1 MSIKKRKNFRNKD
14 LKKILNNGNLLVEN
28 QAETKKVRFYHKYLC
43 SFWYFII
50 GLFGFTTALL
60 VSELTIS
67 YIIVLSLTIGV
78 FSTIGLLIYYVE
90 YKSYKKDLSKTTT
103 EVTFEGVKITESV
116 KGGKSSLVICIL
128 FIIGFWI
135 YASIAII
142 IGLGGI
148 KALLFL
154 IILWI
159 VIGLIIFMF
168 YRQFLKGTSELRKFI
183 VNENFIEIIVPPRP
197 LFHVDWI
204 DIDIIE
210 LSLKPYKKLMI
221 HNYPDKYI
229 YIHELNFIGKDYNQ
243 TFGILGG
250 RDFGKKLN
258 EIFDL
263 LEKYAIKM
271 KKEFIDFVR
280 TDTK

>member
-1 MSIKKRKNFRNKD
+1 MKEKFPSNKD
-14 LKKILNNGNLLVEN
+14 LKKILNNGNLIVEN

-43 SFWYFII
+43 SFWYLII

-67 YIIVLSLTIGV
+67 YIILLSLTIGV

-90 YKSYKKDLSKTTT
+90 FKSYKKDLSKTTT

-116 KGGKSSLVICIL
+116 KGGKNTIIILIL
-128 FIIGFWI
+128 FIIVFWI

-142 IGLGGI
+142 IGLGGII

-168 YRQFLKGTSELRKFI
+168 YRLFLKGTSELRKFI
-183 VNENFIEIIVPPRP
+183 VNENFIEIIVPPQP
-197 LFHVDWI
+197 IFHVNWV
-204 DIDIIE
+204 DIDRIK
-210 LSLKPYKKLMI
+210 LSLKPYKKLMN
-221 HNYPDKYI
+221 HNYPDRYI
-229 YIHELNFIGKDYNQ
+229 YIYELNFIGKDYNQ
-243 TFGILGG
+243 TFEILGG
-250 RDFGKKLN
+250 RDFSKKLN

-271 KKEFIDFVR
+271 NKEFIDFVR

>member
-1 MSIKKRKNFRNKD
+1 MKEKFPSNKD
-14 LKKILNNGNLLVEN
+14 LKKIFNNENLIVEN
-28 QAETKKVRFYHKYLC
+28 QVETKKVRFYHKYLC

-60 VSELTIS
+60 VSELTVS
-67 YIIVLSLTIGV
+67 YIIVLSLTIGI

-90 YKSYKKDLSKTTT
+90 FKSYKKDLSKTTT

-116 KGGKSSLVICIL
+116 KGGKNTIIILIL
-128 FIIGFWI
+128 FIIVFWI

-142 IGLGGI
+142 IGLGGII

-168 YRQFLKGTSELRKFI
+168 YRLFLKGTSELRKFI
-183 VNENFIEIIVPPRP
+183 VNENFIEIIVPPQP
-197 LFHVDWI
+197 IFHVNWV
-204 DIDIIE
+204 DIDRIK
-210 LSLKPYKKLMI
+210 LSLKPYKKLMN
-221 HNYPDKYI
+221 HNYPDRYI
-229 YIHELNFIGKDYNQ
+229 YIYELNFIDKDYNQ
-243 TFGILGG
+243 TFEILGG
-250 RDFGKKLN
+250 RDFSKKLN

-271 KKEFIDFVR
+271 NKEFIDFVR

>member
-1 MSIKKRKNFRNKD
+1 MSNYERKIPNNKE
-14 LKKILNNGNLLVEN
+14 LKKILNNGNLIVEN
-28 QAETKKVRFYHKYLC
+28 QAETIKVRFYHKYLC
-43 SFWYFII
+43 SFWYLII

-67 YIIVLSLTIGV
+67 YIILLSLTIGV

-90 YKSYKKDLSKTTT
+90 FKSYKKDLSKTTT

-116 KGGKSSLVICIL
+116 KGGKNSIVILIF
-128 FIIGFWI
+128 FIIVFWI

-148 KALLFL
+148 IKALLYL

-168 YRQFLKGTSELRKFI
+168 YRLFLKGTSELRKFI
-183 VNENFIEIIVPPRP
+183 VNDNFIEIIVPPRP
-197 LFHVDWI
+197 IFHVDWI
-204 DIDIIE
+204 DIDKIE

-229 YIHELNFIGKDYNQ
+229 YIHELNFIGKNYNQ

-250 RDFGKKLN
+250 RDFDKKLN

-271 KKEFIDFVR
+271 KKEFIRFY
-280 TDTK
+280 